1 MRIPLLIFTILI
13 LPFSMNCTN
22 LQSLAGMNSKQ
33 SESAAETAEKKP
45 VESQENFAVS
55 SRLLE
60 EKNYLVNELTF
71 EIKKLRAELNS
82 ATSDIKHLN
91 DKIDELANPF
101 KQFNKEILLNNESI
115 VYGKILFQDDTS
127 IKVAT
132 IMGTL
137 TLQRNNIIRVVERE
151 TMQPPS
157 IEEVTAIEGEN
168 TFMGST
174 GSGFINNLG
183 VQDGQSKPIMNSANL
198 VLIGNI
204 DEHRDKSGNTILS
217 GEVKNIGT
225 KRADF
230 AKVNFTIKKN
240 WNGDTKTMTAFLQG
254 TYHTFESGVTANSS
268 VLPGATSSFEL
279 IIPTSIGP
287 YIGYSYDIEWDEY
300 Q

>member
-1 MRIPLLIFTILI
+1 MRIPLLIFTTLI
-13 LPFSMNCTN
+13 LTFSMNCTN
-22 LQSLAGMNSKQ
+22 LQSMAGMNKKQ
-33 SESAAETAEKKP
+33 SESAVETAEKKP
-45 VESQENFAVS
+45 AESQENFAVS

-151 TMQPPS
+151 TLQPPS
-157 IEEVTAIEGEN
+157 IEEVTAFEGEN
-168 TFMGST
+168 TFMGSP

-183 VQDGQSKPIMNSANL
+183 VQDGESKPIMNSANL

-204 DEHRDKSGNTILS
+204 DEYRDKSGNTILS